1 MIRVLFIEKRVLNLF
16 LDEKIT
22 LIEENLD
29 GNDMELIK
37 AKTLSL
43 IKIIVISFKIS

>member
-37 AKTLSL
+37 AKALSL